1 MDAGSVSSTVATTM
15 ALQQHNQSQDAQ
27 ASLLKDTLDIQA
39 SQMQQLMSSV
49 SPQQALATTGT
60 VGTQINTFV

>member
-1 MDAGSVSSTVATTM
+1 M

-60 VGTQINTFV
+60 VGTQINTFA